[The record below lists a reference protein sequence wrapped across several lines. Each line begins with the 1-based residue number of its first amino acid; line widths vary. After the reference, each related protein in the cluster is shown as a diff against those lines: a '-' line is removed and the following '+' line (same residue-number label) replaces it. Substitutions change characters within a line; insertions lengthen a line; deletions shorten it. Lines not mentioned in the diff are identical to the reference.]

1 MTYRRRTRLCGRCGH
16 SVITGWEWPDGFVC
30 VSCVRH
36 GVKRRGRCPGCNDDR
51 PLPGVDDQR
60 QPVCVDCAGITTS
73 FRCRT
78 CGAEGELWFAHTC
91 LRCSL
96 RRRLGVVLDGGA
108 GTVNPSLAPLVE
120 ALVAMGDP
128 WHGLVWLGAAHVQ
141 RRLVAVATGEVALS
155 HSGIDSL
162 PGGQGREYLR
172 ELLVAHHVLPARDK
186 FLAAYERWEIER
198 LDSIDDGDDRQ
209 QIRAYLRWRHH
220 RELSARAQVAPLTAS
235 MVAVARQR
243 TNAGLTLLAWLR
255 ARHSTLAQCTQSDLD
270 AWFATATNPRGAN
283 DFIVWA
289 IRHQRCPPLTIP
301 KHRRPSPI
309 VGPQDQRLQLLRR
322 LLSDD
327 DLELAGRVAGCLVL
341 LLAQPV
347 TRIASLRLADID
359 NDNDSGQLSIHFGDD
374 PVAVPE
380 ALSTLVLALID
391 RRPNMGTA
399 ANLASPWL
407 FPGQAPGQHIQP
419 TQLSRRLVRLGV
431 TTAARQAAMHQL
443 IADVPAPVLARTLGY
458 HPQTTARRAAEQ
470 GTDWA
475 AYAALKARQTASI

>member
-1 MTYRRRTRLCGRCGH
+1 M
-16 SVITGWEWPDGFVC
+16 
-30 VSCVRH
+30 
-36 GVKRRGRCPGCNDDR
+36 
-51 PLPGVDDQR
+51 
-60 QPVCVDCAGITTS
+60 CVDCAGITTS
-73 FRCRT
+73 FMCTT
-78 CGAEGELWFAHTC
+78 CGTEGELWFAHAC

-120 ALVAMGDP
+120 GLVAMGDP

-155 HSGIDSL
+155 HEGIDTL

-186 FLAAYERWEIER
+186 YLAAYERWEIER

-220 RELSARAQVAPLTAS
+220 RELSARAQAAPLTAS

-243 TNAGLTLLAWLR
+243 TNAGLSLLAWLR
-255 ARHSTLAQCTQSDLD
+255 ARHSTLAHCTQTDLD
-270 AWFATATNPRGAN
+270 AWFATTSNARGAN

-301 KHRRPSPI
+301 KHKRRSPT
-309 VGPQDQRLQLLRR
+309 VGPQDQRLHLLRR

-327 DLELAGRVAGCLVL
+327 DIELAVRVAGCLVL

-359 NDNDSGQLSIHFGDD
+359 NDNGQLSIRFGDD
-374 PVAVPE
+374 PVAIPG
-380 ALSTLVLALID
+380 ALATLVVALMD

-399 ANLASPWL
+399 ANLVSPWL
-407 FPGQAPGQHIQP
+407 LPGQAPGQHIMP
-419 TQLSRRLVRLGV
+419 NHLSRRLVRLGV

-443 IADVPAPVLARTLGY
+443 IADVPAPVLAITLGY

-475 AYAALKARQTASI
+475 AYAALKAGQTAST

>member
-1 MTYRRRTRLCGRCGH
+1 
-16 SVITGWEWPDGFVC
+16 
-30 VSCVRH
+30 
-36 GVKRRGRCPGCNDDR
+36 
-51 PLPGVDDQR
+51 
-60 QPVCVDCAGITTS
+60 
-73 FRCRT
+73 
-78 CGAEGELWFAHTC
+78 
-91 LRCSL
+91 
-96 RRRLGVVLDGGA
+96 
-108 GTVNPSLAPLVE
+108 
-120 ALVAMGDP
+120 MGDP

-359 NDNDSGQLSIHFGDD
+359 NDNDNDNGQLSIHFGDD
-374 PVAVPE
+374 PAAIPE
-380 ALSTLVLALID
+380 ALASLIVALID
-391 RRPNMGTA
+391 QRPNMGTA